1 MKALILEQTAGDF
14 KPGPKCYHPA
24 KVAHLPVP
32 IAEQGQVLVKIIA
45 AAFNHRDLFIRQ
57 SVGNATNALDKFGL
71 YPGVIFSTA
80 EQPSIF
86 GADAVGIVKSPNHP
100 LHNKAVLVA
109 PAVNWLSSP
118 LGPDQKQPFG
128 ILGNVRQTG
137 GRGTFA
143 EYVVVDKDD
152 LIECPAHLTKGGKQ
166 GWCEAAAVPLG
177 GLTAYRS
184 VRTFERFVGNHPS
197 SALTR
202 CSSFSTS
209 AVFTKAKVEKGHNV
223 LITGIG
229 GGVAIT
235 ALQFCVAA
243 VLASEIDLISAS
255 RRQVSSSSEQKIQ
268 RAVELGAKGGINYK
282 DATWTKQLQ
291 ALLPKDH
298 PYLDSV
304 VDSGGGPIATQ
315 VSRLLKDGGI
325 VSCYGQTTGQEV
337 GINMGFVLKNQEFK
351 GSTMGSRE
359 EFFESVK
366 FTDRYGIRPV
376 VADVL
381 DGLEEAEKGF
391 EILKKGSQFGK
402 IVIYLGEEQKH
413 KS

>member
-1 MKALILEQTAGDF
+1 MPSPSAVDAQQRPQAEMKALILEQTAGDF

-24 KVAHLPVP
+24 KVAQLAVP
-32 IAEQGQVLVKIIA
+32 IAEPGQVLIRIIA

-57 SVGNATNALDKFGL
+57 SL
-71 YPGVIFSTA
+71 YPGVIFSTP

-118 LGPDQKQPFG
+118 LGPDQKLPFG

-166 GWCEAAAVPLG
+166 GWCEAAAAPLG

-184 VRTFERFVGNHPS
+184 VRTFESLIGDCPS

-202 CSSFSTS
+202 CSSFSAS

-243 VLASEIDLISAS
+243 GANVW
-255 RRQVSSSSEQKIQ
+255 IQ

-282 DATWTKQLQ
+282 DATWPKQLQ
-291 ALLPKDH
+291 ALLPKDR

-304 VDSGGGPIATQ
+304 IDSGGGPIATQ
-315 VSRLLKDGGI
+315 VSRLLKDGGT

-337 GINMGFVLKNQEFK
+337 GINMGFVLKNQEYK

-366 FTDRYGIRPV
+366 FTDRHGIRPV

-391 EILKKGSQFGK
+391 EILKNGSQFGK

>member
-57 SVGNATNALDKFGL
+57 SL

-177 GLTAYRS
+177 GLTAYR
-184 VRTFERFVGNHPS
+184 
-197 SALTR
+197 
-202 CSSFSTS
+202 

-243 VLASEIDLISAS
+243 GANVW
-255 RRQVSSSSEQKIQ
+255 VSSSSEQKIQ

-337 GINMGFVLKNQEFK
+337 GINMGFVLKNQEYK

-366 FTDRYGIRPV
+366 FTDRHGIRPV